1 MRSEANPSRARH
13 GVGVVAVHDDLV
25 ELVQPAGV
33 VEVPMRGDRDRRSF
47 EQLGELL
54 AQRPDPETGVDHD
67 VAVAA
72 ANEEQVRLQERVDV
86 RLPDA
91 EDSVVDRLV
100 LEPSLGHTHPR
111 DGIGL
116 TRRSPPG

>member
-1 MRSEANPSRARH
+1 MRARH
-13 GVGVVAVHDDLV
+13 GVGVVAVHDDLL

-33 VEVPMRGDRDRRSF
+33 VEVPVRRDRDRRSF
-47 EQLGELL
+47 EQVRELL
-54 AQRPDPETGVDHD
+54 AQGSDPETGVDHD
-67 VAVAA
+67 VPVSAA
-72 ANEEQVRLQERVDV
+72 DEEQVRLEERVDV

-91 EDSVVDRLV
+91 QDAVVDRLV

-111 DGIGL
+111 DAIGL

>member
-1 MRSEANPSRARH
+1 M
-13 GVGVVAVHDDLV
+13 HDDLV

-33 VEVPMRGDRDRRSF
+33 VEVPVRGDRDRRSF

-67 VAVAA
+67 VPVAA
-72 ANEEQVRLQERVDV
+72 ADEEQVRLQERVDV
-86 RLPDA
+86 WLPDP

-111 DGIGL
+111 DAYRLDAAVPAGIGPVP
-116 TRRSPPG
+116 TGRPSVGR